1 MEVTKEITDKD
12 GKKKAVKV
20 QTPAIGEIISR
31 MEERGMFTELT
42 RRPRPDYDIM
52 TALELVEAIGKRR
65 NPRFEIDEENRFAY
79 ANFIRWCHCDPA
91 MNSID
96 PDTGKPVKGDL
107 KKGIY
112 IAGNTGTGKSWCLD
126 IMQMYCR
133 VWGFKIAFP
142 YEQTEAVLSWNGVR
156 ADAICDVYTEKG
168 TFAAFKTRP
177 ILAIQDFGQEPQES
191 LYMGN
196 RIDVIRQLIEYR
208 GDRADQLT
216 LITSNLKLGGQK
228 LLDRY
233 GDRVASRLHE
243 MCNYF
248 EIKGKDRRKL

>member
-1 MEVTKEITDKD
+1 MEMTKETTD
-12 GKKKAVKV
+12 KV
-20 QTPAIGEIISR
+20 QTPSIGQIIGQ
-31 MEERGMFTELT
+31 MEKRGMFKELA

-52 TALELVEAIGKRR
+52 ASLELVEAIGQRR

-91 MNSID
+91 MNAID
-96 PDTGKPVKGDL
+96 PATGKPVKGDL
-107 KKGIY
+107 RRGIY

-126 IMQMYCR
+126 IMQMYCIL
-133 VWGFKIAFP
+133 WGFKIAFP
-142 YEQTEAVLSWNGVR
+142 YEQTDDVLSWAGVR
-156 ADAICDVYTEKG
+156 ADAICDAYTEKG
-168 TFAAFKTRP
+168 TFAQFKERP
-177 ILAIQDFGQEPQES
+177 VLAIQDFGSEPRES
-191 LYMGN
+191 LFMGN
-196 RIDVIRQLIEYR
+196 RVDVMRQLIEYR
-208 GDRADQLT
+208 GDKADQLT

-248 EIKGKDRRKL
+248 EIRGKDRRKQ

>member
-1 MEVTKEITDKD
+1 MEITKEITDKD
-12 GKKKAVKV
+12 GKKKTVKE
-20 QTPAIGEIISR
+20 QAPNIGMILSR
-31 MEERGMFTELT
+31 MEERGMFNEMKRYAYTG
-42 RRPRPDYDIM
+42 YDMAGAI
-52 TALELVEAIGKRR
+52 ALVEAIGKRR
-65 NPRFEIDEENRFAY
+65 NPRFVIDDENRFAY
-79 ANFIRWCHCDPA
+79 ENFIRWCHGDAA
-91 MNSID
+91 MRALD

-133 VWGFKIAFP
+133 VWGFKIMFP
-142 YEQTEAVLSWNGVR
+142 YEQTEAALCWNSVR

>member
-1 MEVTKEITDKD
+1 MEID
-12 GKKKAVKV
+12 
-20 QTPAIGEIISR
+20 EIIHR
-31 MEERGMFTELT
+31 MEEQGMFTEVI
-42 RRPRPDYDIM
+42 RRPLPDYDIM

-96 PDTGKPVKGDL
+96 PETGKAVRGDL
-107 KKGIY
+107 RKGIY
-112 IAGNTGTGKSWCLD
+112 IAGNTGAGKSWCLD
-126 IMQMYCR
+126 IMQMYCK
-133 VWGFKIAFP
+133 VLGIKIIFP
-142 YEQTEAVLSWNGVR
+142 YKKTETVLSWNSVR
-156 ADAICDVYTEKG
+156 ADEICDAFTEKG
-168 TFAAFKTRP
+168 TFTAFKTRP
-177 ILAIQDFGQEPQES
+177 ILAIQDLGQEPQES

-208 GDRADQLT
+208 GDMAHQLT

-233 GDRVASRLHE
+233 GDRVASRLYG
-243 MCNYF
+243 MCNYL
-248 EIKGKDRRKL
+248 EIKGKDRRKFH